1 MVMST
6 LCTKKKREKK
16 MCPLHLCLFND
27 VYVDCKYIAF
37 IWYTN
42 VDDNSCLS
50 FFLFLLINYDHGNN
64 FFKLI

>member
-1 MVMST
+1 MM
-6 LCTKKKREKK
+6 R
-16 MCPLHLCLFND
+16 PLHLCLFNDFND

-50 FFLFLLINYDHGNN
+50 FFCFYWLIMITETIFLNS
-64 FFKLI
+64 FKNTNKYI